1 MLTTRFFMS
10 SRCPLSA
17 RRTLILLLLVPALAN
32 AVAGPILFVTQVPIP
47 GDDIAQ
53 STATSVFATHLASTA
68 AAPRGGDLMLRAG
81 NGSLRNLTLE
91 AGFGNSGFQGATS
104 IAVRDPAV
112 HFSGSKAIF
121 SMVIGAPASAG
132 APETAIWQLYEV
144 DLSHNPL
151 TAADI
156 VKVPNQPAF
165 NNIYPNYLSDGTIV
179 FVSDRPRNGAAIL
192 YPIKDEYRGQLSNS
206 GLWRLDPASGAL
218 KILEHTP
225 GGLFTPFVD
234 SFGRLVSVRWDHLMR
249 DSGAVVATMAFDFI
263 SEASSTTQP
272 FVELFPEP
280 IQSVAGSGVNGFEI
294 NQLFPW
300 MVNQDGTGEE
310 TLNHV
315 GRHEL
320 RAAMNRSFS
329 NDSNLVVF
337 QAPVGRKNLSNFLQ
351 MREDPTTPG
360 RYLGVNAPEFGTHA
374 SGQIVAINA
383 ASSGV
388 LLNANAMTVQHINS
402 LKLSNT
408 LNVPAEIGHFRDPLP
423 LSDGTLIAAFANTY
437 AAEPSPAPATPNYH
451 FRLSTLSKNA
461 SADGDAINGT
471 LLTTGLSKTVSY
483 FVGST
488 LVTQT
493 NAVLWEL
500 QPVEVIPRAVP
511 PTRTEPPLA
520 SPETLAF
527 AAAGVNEAA
536 FRSYL
541 RQQNLAVLVMRNVTS
556 RDAADRQQPFNLHVA
571 TPGGITT
578 LASPATG
585 GTTYDLAWMQ
595 FFQADQVRGYG
606 APNGGIAGRRTVPR
620 YLNDPLSVMLNVPA
634 SAGASAGSTDIAA
647 DGSVAAFVPAQRA
660 MSWQSTSPDNTPVV
674 RERYWVEFQPGE
686 VRACDGCHGSNVAN
700 QAGQPPPSNTPLA
713 LITLLNRWKSLT
725 SDAIFASGFETGP

>member
-1 MLTTRFFMS
+1 MLLTALRA
-10 SRCPLSA
+10 LA
-17 RRTLILLLLVPALAN
+17 LLLAPALAH
-32 AVAGPILFVTQVPIP
+32 AVAGPILFITQMPIP

-68 AAPRGGDLMLRAG
+68 AAPRGGDLMLRAT

-91 AGFGNSGFQGATS
+91 AGFGTGAGFQGAAA

-121 SMVIGAPASAG
+121 SMVIGAPISVG
-132 APETAIWQLYEV
+132 APENYTWQLYEV

-151 TAADI
+151 TAVDI
-156 VKVPNQPAF
+156 VKVANQPAF
-165 NNIYPNYLSDGTIV
+165 NNIYPNYLSDGQIV

-192 YPIKDEYRGQLSNS
+192 YPIKDEYRGQQANS
-206 GLWRLDPASGAL
+206 GLWRLDPTSSAL
-218 KILEHTP
+218 TLLEPTP
-225 GGLFTPFVD
+225 GGSFTPFVD

-249 DSGAVVATMAFDFI
+249 DSGAIAATIPFDFI
-263 SEASSTTQP
+263 SEASATTQA

-280 IQSVAGSGVNGFEI
+280 IQSLAGSGVNGFEI
-294 NQLFPW
+294 NQFFPW

-310 TLNHV
+310 TLNHI

-329 NDSNLVVF
+329 TDANLVVF
-337 QAPVGRKNLSNFLQ
+337 QAPVGRKNLTNFLQ

-383 ASSGV
+383 ANAGV
-388 LLNANAMTVQHINS
+388 LLNAAAMSVQHINS

-408 LNVPAEIGHFRDPLP
+408 LTIPADIGHFRDPLP
-423 LSDGTLIAAFANTY
+423 LSDGSLIAAFANTY

-451 FRLSTLSKNA
+451 FRLSTLNKNA
-461 SADGDAINGT
+461 TADGDAINGS
-471 LLTTGLSKTVSY
+471 LLTSGLSKSVSY

-488 LVTQT
+488 LVTQN
-493 NAVLWEL
+493 NAALWEL
-500 QPVEVIPRAVP
+500 QPVEVIARAVP
-511 PTRTEPPLA
+511 PVRIESPLA

-536 FRSYL
+536 FRNYL
-541 RQQNLAVLVMRNVTS
+541 RQQNLALLVMRNVTS
-556 RDAADRQQPFNLHVA
+556 RDASDRQQPYNLHVA
-571 TPGGITT
+571 VPSGITT

-585 GTTYDLAWMQ
+585 GMTYDLAWMQ

-606 APNGGIAGRRTVPR
+606 APNGGIAGRRTTPR
-620 YLNDPLSVMLNVPA
+620 YLHDPLSVQLNLPA
-634 SAGASAGSTDIAA
+634 SAGADPGSTDIAA

-660 MSWQSTSPDNTPVV
+660 MSWQSTSPNNTPVV

-686 VRACDGCHGSNVAN
+686 VRACDGCHGSNTVN

-713 LITLLNRWKSLT
+713 LIALLNRWKSLT
-725 SDAIFASGFETGP
+725 TDAVFASGFEAGQ